1 MLSSRWRIKS
11 QGLRRC
17 AGRIAAA
24 GAALG
29 VAAIVA
35 GATLFGAGQP
45 TANAAPNTA
54 QRYVLTDVSSLTIG
68 EGKSQD
74 VKVSLSHQPP
84 VDATVVVD
92 TTSTTD
98 GKVTFDKS
106 TLTFTTS
113 NWSTQ
118 QTVTVTAN
126 DDSVDQTK
134 DLTGTILI
142 YEWLQIYAPKEL
154 EVTIEDD
161 DNPNIV
167 VSGGKSL
174 TIGEGNSQA
183 VKVSLDRKPLEDV
196 TVSVAAAKALK
207 DAVTLTASSLTFTT
221 SNWSTKQTVTITT
234 VDDSVDQAADLTG
247 NVTFSRTYQGRSASE
262 VLQVTIE
269 DDDNPNIVVSGQ
281 KSLTIDEGSSQD
293 VSVALSRQP
302 AADVT
307 VSVAVADALKNAVT
321 LTASSL
327 TFTTSNWSTNQTVTI
342 TAVDDSV
349 DQPTDLTGNVT
360 FSRTYQ
366 GRAASQAVQVTVDD
380 NDNPYVVI
388 SGQKSLTIAE
398 GTNQTVG
405 VSLSQQPPWDT
416 TDVFITVEDSLSYN
430 NTKMVTVN
438 PGVLYFTKSN
448 WSQAQTVTITAVNDS
463 VDQPADLSGSVA
475 FSGGAGRYEFR
486 TVQVTIEDDEDPAIV
501 ISGQKSLT
509 IDEGSSQDVSVSL
522 NRQPPANVTVSVAA
536 AESLKDAVTLN
547 ASSLTFTTSNW
558 STKQTVTISAV
569 DDSVYQAT
577 DPTGNVT
584 FSRTY
589 QGRTTNQAV
598 QVTVDDNDNPY
609 IVVSGQTPL
618 TIGEGQSQDVK
629 VSLNA
634 RLSNDNDV
642 KVVVDTTS
650 TTNGKVTFDKSE
662 LTFTTSNWSKPQ
674 TVTVT
679 AVDDSVDQATDV
691 TGTILIYEWLQ
702 IYASQEVGVTIED
715 DDNPNIVVSGQKSLT
730 IGEGNSQNV
739 QVSLD
744 RKPLADV
751 TVSVAASESL
761 KDAVT
766 LSASSLTFTTSNWST
781 QQTVTIT
788 AVDDSVDQTT
798 NLAGSVTFSRT
809 YQGRAASQVI
819 QVTVADNDDP
829 VTTLTTT
836 VDTDRTVDLSLAHGP
851 SNWWFRINSGGC
863 TAVSGTAVNNIS
875 GYQSGTHNVVAYS
888 DSGCS
893 AQIATASFVIPPPV
907 LTATVDD
914 TDNTV
919 DLSLDHGPSNWWF
932 NINTGGGCT
941 AVSGT
946 AVNNISGYQS
956 GTHDVAAYSNSGCS
970 AQIATASFT
979 IQPAALT
986 VMVDP
991 DKSVDLSLASGPS
1004 NWWFKF
1010 NNSGSCMA
1018 ASGTRVNDV
1027 QGWQSGS
1034 NNVAAYSDSGCS
1046 SQIATTPFTIAPAT
1060 LTATVD
1066 SDRTVDLSL
1075 SNGPSS
1081 WWFRINSG
1089 GCTAASGTA
1098 YNGISGY
1105 APGTYTVTAYSDS
1118 GCNGQIGTTSFTM
1131 PPPVLT
1137 ATVDDTDN
1145 TVDLA
1150 LAGGPSNW
1158 WFNINSGGGC
1168 TAVSGTAV
1176 NNISGYGP
1184 ATYTVTAY
1192 SDSGCNGQIA
1202 TTSFTIRQAT
1212 LTTTVNSDR
1221 SVDLSLANGTSNW
1234 WFRVGSSGCT
1244 AVSGTAHNG
1253 ITGYLTGTHTVKAY
1267 SNSGCNSQIATA
1279 TFTIPPAVLTTT
1291 LDYSD
1296 NSVDLSLAHG
1306 PSNWWFNINSS
1317 GCTAASGTTHNGI
1330 TGYAPG
1336 THTVTVYSDSG
1347 CGSQIAT
1354 TSFTI
1359 QPAVLTATV
1368 DDTDHSVNLSLANGP
1383 ANWWFKFNNSGACT
1397 AASGTAV
1404 NNAQGWQSGSN
1415 NVAAYSN
1422 SGCSSQ
1428 IATASF
1434 TISSATLTA
1443 TVDDTD
1449 NSVDLSLA
1457 NGPSNWW
1464 FKINSDSCTAV
1475 SGTAH
1480 NGVSGYRSGTH
1491 SVKAYSD
1498 SGCNGQI
1505 ATASFTITPPNIV
1518 VSGQTSLTIA
1528 EGESKD
1534 VGVKLSKQPQ
1544 ANATVSIAVSATLTD
1559 VVTVSKSSLTFTTSN
1574 WSQQQT
1580 VTINA
1585 VEDSIYQ
1592 ATDLTGSVT
1601 FSHTD
1606 QGLTVSQAV
1615 QVTADDNDSAM
1626 VMVSGSASLTIREGK
1641 SQNVGVSLNSQITA
1655 DETVSITVADA
1666 LKDAVTLSKSS
1677 LTFTSS
1683 NWSQQQ
1689 TVTISA
1695 VDDTIDQAT
1704 NPTGNVTFSHD
1715 NQTFASKT
1723 VQVTVADD
1731 DDPPI
1736 TLTPTV
1742 NYTTVDLVMAH
1753 GPSQWWFRVGS
1764 DGACTEAL
1772 GTSATIGILG
1782 YATGTYSITAYA
1794 KTGCHATIATTS
1806 FTILPTTLTATVNG
1820 DQSVDLA
1827 LANGPP
1833 NWRFKINSGGCNSAS
1848 GTSVNGISGYA
1859 AGTHNVV
1866 AYSDSG
1872 CNTQIASTS
1881 FTILATT
1888 LTATVDNDQAPNDK
1902 SVDLALANGPAN
1914 WWFKIG
1920 SGSCTAASGTD
1931 HNDITGHSAGTHT
1944 VTAYSDSGCSAQIAS
1959 TSFTILATTLT
1970 AAADNNQAPNDKSVD
1985 LALANGPA
1993 NWWFKIG
2000 SGSCTA
2006 ASGTAHND
2014 ITGHSAGTHTV
2025 TAHSDS
2031 GCSAHMAAT
2040 SFTIL
2045 ATTLTA
2051 TVDNDQA
2058 PNAKSVD
2065 LALANGPSNWWF
2077 RINSGTCTSVSGTS
2091 VNGISGYQPAA
2102 HFVYAYSDSG
2112 CSAEIAT
2119 ASFLILATTLTA
2131 TVNGDQSVDLA
2142 LANGPANWWFK
2153 VNSGS
2158 CVAASGTAHN
2168 GHTGHGSGTHTV
2180 TAYSDSGCSAQMVA
2194 TSFTV
2199 LVTTLTA
2206 TVDNNQADGNK
2217 SVDLALANGPSN
2229 WWFRINS
2236 GTCTAVSGTSVN
2248 GISGYGPATYTVT
2261 AYSDSGC
2268 SAQLATTSFTIL
2280 PTQFSVSVSS
2290 GPLVNLSMV
2299 NGPHNWWFKIN
2310 SGTCTAASGTSYNG
2324 IGGYGSGTHTV
2335 TVYSASGCSSPMGST
2350 SFIIG

>member
-11 QGLRRC
+11 QGLRRR

-54 QRYVLTDVSSLTIG
+54 QRYVLTDASSLTIG

-84 VDATVVVD
+84 IDMTVVVD
-92 TTSTTD
+92 TTSTTN

-118 QTVTVTAN
+118 QTVTVSAN

-134 DLTGTILI
+134 DPTGTILI

-161 DNPNIV
+161 DNPNIT
-167 VSGGKSL
+167 VSGEKSL
-174 TIGEGNSQA
+174 TIGEGNSKD
-183 VKVSLDRKPLEDV
+183 VKVSLDRKPLADV
-196 TVSVAAAKALK
+196 TVSVAVAKALK
-207 DAVTLTASSLTFTT
+207 DAATVSASSLTFTT
-221 SNWSTKQTVTITT
+221 SNWSTKQTVTISA

-247 NVTFSRTYQGRSASE
+247 RVTFSRTYQGRSASE
-262 VLQVTIE
+262 AVQITIE

-281 KSLTIDEGSSQD
+281 QSLTIGEGKSQD

-307 VSVAVADALKNAVT
+307 VSVAASKALKDAVT
-321 LTASSL
+321 FSASSL

-349 DQPTDLTGNVT
+349 DQPTDLTGSVT

-366 GRAASQAVQVTVDD
+366 GRTASQAVQVTVDD
-380 NDNPYVVI
+380 DDNPYVVI

-405 VSLSQQPPWDT
+405 VSLSQQPQWDT
-416 TDVFITVEDSLSYN
+416 TGVFVTVADSLSYN

-438 PGVLYFTKSN
+438 PGTLYFTKDN

-463 VDQPADLSGSVA
+463 VDQPSDLSGSVA
-475 FSGGAGRYEFR
+475 FSGMAGFYEFR
-486 TVQVTIEDDEDPAIV
+486 TLQVTVEDDEDPNIV
-501 ISGQKSLT
+501 VSGQKSLT

-522 NRQPPANVTVSVAA
+522 SRQPPANVTVSVAA

-569 DDSVYQAT
+569 DDSVYQST

-650 TTNGKVTFDKSE
+650 TTDGKVTFDKSE

-679 AVDDSVDQATDV
+679 AVDDSVDQATDL

-730 IGEGNSQNV
+730 IGEGKSQNV

-751 TVSVAASESL
+751 TVSVAAAESL

-766 LSASSLTFTTSNWST
+766 LSSSSLTFTTSNWST
-781 QQTVTIT
+781 NQTVTIN
-788 AVDDSVDQTT
+788 AVDDSVDQAT

-836 VDTDRTVDLSLAHGP
+836 VDTDRTVDLSLANGP

-863 TAVSGTAVNNIS
+863 TAVSGTAVNGIS
-875 GYQSGTHNVVAYS
+875 GYQPGTHNVVAYS

-919 DLSLDHGPSNWWF
+919 DLSLEGGPSNWWF

-946 AVNNISGYQS
+946 AVNGISGYQPGTHNVVAYSDSGCSAQIATASFVIPPPVLTATVDDTDNTVDLSLEGGPSNWWFNINTGGGCTAVSGTAVNGISGYQS

-970 AQIATASFT
+970 AQIATA
-979 IQPAALT
+979 
-986 VMVDP
+986 
-991 DKSVDLSLASGPS
+991 
-1004 NWWFKF
+1004 
-1010 NNSGSCMA
+1010 
-1018 ASGTRVNDV
+1018 
-1027 QGWQSGS
+1027 
-1034 NNVAAYSDSGCS
+1034 
-1046 SQIATTPFTIAPAT
+1046 
-1060 LTATVD
+1060 
-1066 SDRTVDLSL
+1066 
-1075 SNGPSS
+1075 
-1081 WWFRINSG
+1081 
-1089 GCTAASGTA
+1089 
-1098 YNGISGY
+1098 
-1105 APGTYTVTAYSDS
+1105 
-1118 GCNGQIGTTSFTM
+1118 
-1131 PPPVLT
+1131 
-1137 ATVDDTDN
+1137 
-1145 TVDLA
+1145 
-1150 LAGGPSNW
+1150 
-1158 WFNINSGGGC
+1158 
-1168 TAVSGTAV
+1168 
-1176 NNISGYGP
+1176 
-1184 ATYTVTAY
+1184 
-1192 SDSGCNGQIA
+1192 
-1202 TTSFTIRQAT
+1202 
-1212 LTTTVNSDR
+1212 
-1221 SVDLSLANGTSNW
+1221 
-1234 WFRVGSSGCT
+1234 
-1244 AVSGTAHNG
+1244 
-1253 ITGYLTGTHTVKAY
+1253 
-1267 SNSGCNSQIATA
+1267 
-1279 TFTIPPAVLTTT
+1279 
-1291 LDYSD
+1291 
-1296 NSVDLSLAHG
+1296 
-1306 PSNWWFNINSS
+1306 
-1317 GCTAASGTTHNGI
+1317 
-1330 TGYAPG
+1330 
-1336 THTVTVYSDSG
+1336 
-1347 CGSQIAT
+1347 
-1354 TSFTI
+1354 SFTI

-1415 NVAAYSN
+1415 NVAAYSD

-1428 IATASF
+1428 IATTPF
-1434 TISSATLTA
+1434 TIAAATLTA

-1606 QGLTVSQAV
+1606 QGVTVSQAI

-1666 LKDAVTLSKSS
+1666 LKDAATLSKSS

-1742 NYTTVDLVMAH
+1742 NYTTVDLAMAH

-1764 DGACTEAL
+1764 DGVCTEAL

-1806 FTILPTTLTATVNG
+1806 FAILPTTLTATVNG

-1833 NWRFKINSGGCNSAS
+1833 NWRFKINSGGCNSVS

-1881 FTILATT
+1881 FTTLARI
-1888 LTATVDNDQAPNDK
+1888 LTATVDNNQAPNAK

-1914 WWFKIG
+1914 WWFRIN
-1920 SGSCTAASGTD
+1920 SDNCTAASGT
-1931 HNDITGHSAGTHT
+1931 THSGIGGYGGGTHT
-1944 VTAYSDSGCSAQIAS
+1944 VKAYSKSGCNTQIAS

-1970 AAADNNQAPNDKSVD
+1970 ATADNNQAPNDKSVD

-2025 TAHSDS
+2025 TAYSDS
-2031 GCSAHMAAT
+2031 GCSAQMAAT

-2158 CVAASGTAHN
+2158 CVAVSGTAHN
-2168 GHTGHGSGTHTV
+2168 GHTGHGSGTHIV
-2180 TAYSDSGCSAQMVA
+2180 TAYSDSGCSAQMA
-2194 TSFTV
+2194 TASFTV

-2217 SVDLALANGPSN
+2217 SVDLALTNGPSN

-2299 NGPHNWWFKIN
+2299 NGPSNWWFKIN